1 MLNKR
6 LKLVSFSEPQ
16 LWFSEPQLWFSAS
29 QLWFSASQLWHEG
42 TFSASQLWHEGT
54 SNLLPTVPPSFLQNS
69 PRTAHVQIKEVRRSW
84 HHLFEVILTKIVTIT
99 WFGLRKK
106 GAKCRITN
114 LNKFTVYLF
123 ISPFSPFSI
132 ILYPCYVYTLC
143 IDIISDGQLDL
154 QSEIAI
160 TAGPNY
166 CTHFPLVLNISA
178 DCPSGCKC
186 FTLPGNIRRFVIEGR
201 ELLAVPSN
209 IPYYTSTL

>member
-16 LWFSEPQLWFSAS
+16 LWFSAS
-29 QLWFSASQLWHEG
+29 QLW
-42 TFSASQLWHEGT
+42 FSASQLWHEGT

-84 HHLFEVILTKIVTIT
+84 HHLFEVILTKIVTT

-106 GAKCRITN
+106 GAKCRIIN
-114 LNKFTVYLF
+114 LNKFTVHLF

-132 ILYPCYVYTLC
+132 ILYPCCVYTLC

-201 ELLAVPSN
+201 ELSAVPSN